1 MAGEDCSAL
10 FAIFPIFFILIF
22 ISILSKALRGTGGY
36 YGGYSR
42 GASSYRRPGMYY
54 ALQYLDNRGG
64 YGQSYNSGYGYQ
76 QPRYS
81 SYNPPQQVYQE
92 RPPAGISPS
101 FGSAPPPAYSPG
113 YAGYQPAPP
122 PAYSTGA
129 GGFASAPAYPSSYA
143 PAPAGPAPEVP
154 KATCS
159 YCGSL
164 SPATERH
171 CMLCGAPM
179 K

>member
-1 MAGEDCSAL
+1 MAGEDCSAG
-10 FAIFPIFFILIF
+10 FAILPILMIVVFL
-22 ISILSKALRGTGGY
+22 SILSRALRGAGGY

-42 GASSYRRPGMYY
+42 GHGSYRRPGAYY

-64 YGQSYNSGYGYQ
+64 YYGSGYAGGYN
-76 QPRYS
+76 QPYRPMSYPSYS
-81 SYNPPQQVYQE
+81 PPQPAYREQ
-92 RPPAGISPS
+92 PPAGIRPPYGAPGPS
-101 FGSAPPPAYSPG
+101 CYGPSGYPG
-113 YAGYQPAPP
+113 YQSPPP
-122 PAYSTGA
+122 PAYSTAAPQGYPA
-129 GGFASAPAYPSSYA
+129 SYPSAPS
-143 PAPAGPAPEVP
+143 GPAPEVP